1 MSAVLNSDTYKELL
15 GEALPVV
22 IASDREYKRLVGVVE
37 RLMDKEESTL
47 TREEGQ
53 LLKLLTLLIESYEDE
68 QFPMPQT
75 NPAKMVR
82 TCLDEANLPQGAL
95 VEVLGSRSRV
105 SEILSGKRSIS
116 KEQAK
121 RLAAFFRVPVELFL

>member
-37 RLMDKEESTL
+37 RLMDKKESTL

-53 LLKLLTLLIESYEDE
+53 LLKLLTLLVESYEDE
-68 QFPMPQT
+68 RVPMPQT
-75 NPAKMVR
+75 NPAKMVK
-82 TCLDEANLPQGAL
+82 TCLDEANLAQSAL

-121 RLAAFFRVPVELFL
+121 SLAAFFRVPVDLFL

>member
-1 MSAVLNSDTYKELL
+1 MTAVLNAATYKELL
-15 GEALPVV
+15 GAALPVV
-22 IASDREYKRLVGVVE
+22 ISSDREYKRLIGVVE
-37 RLMDKEESTL
+37 RLMDRGELAL
-47 TREEGQ
+47 TREEGE

-68 QFPMPQT
+68 RIPMPQT
-75 NPAKMVR
+75 NPAKMVK
-82 TCLDEANLPQGAL
+82 TCLEEAGLPQIAL